1 MNPREEED
9 KHYKSVVY
17 KLYPNSSQEK
27 IMVEIVGYCGYLY
40 NLLLED
46 EIRYFTETGKK
57 RSVFDLKKRITR
69 FCNDSPEMK
78 RKVYSTCRRNVVT
91 RLTTSGDG
99 VGSQGYRHA
108 GHLALKTWHISGPS
122 DHRHGMGT
130 GS

>member
-1 MNPREEED
+1 MIDNFNVVIIYLKILHPLMNLREEED

-78 RKVYSTCRRNVVT
+78 EKVYSTCRRHVAT
-91 RLTTSGDG
+91 R
-99 VGSQGYRHA
+99 V
-108 GHLALKTWHISGPS
+108 
-122 DHRHGMGT
+122 HRAMKGC
-130 GS
+130 